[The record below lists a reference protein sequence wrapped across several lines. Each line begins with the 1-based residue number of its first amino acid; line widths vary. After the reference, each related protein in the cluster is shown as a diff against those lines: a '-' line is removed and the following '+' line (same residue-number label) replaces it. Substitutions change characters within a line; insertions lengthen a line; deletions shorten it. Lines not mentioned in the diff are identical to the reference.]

1 MIVFAGTPKFF
12 VGRRPVVPVEC
23 GCHEALPLLG
33 GGVEAGNV
41 VTSFVAFVVSSLGLF
56 KANGGALWRQ
66 EALKYSS
73 PSL

>member
-12 VGRRPVVPVEC
+12 VGRRPVVPVGC
-23 GCHEALPLLG
+23 GCHEALTLLG
-33 GGVEAGNV
+33 GGFEAGNV
-41 VTSFVAFVVSSLGLF
+41 VTRFVAFVVSSLGLF
-56 KANGGALWRQ
+56 KAIGGALWRQ